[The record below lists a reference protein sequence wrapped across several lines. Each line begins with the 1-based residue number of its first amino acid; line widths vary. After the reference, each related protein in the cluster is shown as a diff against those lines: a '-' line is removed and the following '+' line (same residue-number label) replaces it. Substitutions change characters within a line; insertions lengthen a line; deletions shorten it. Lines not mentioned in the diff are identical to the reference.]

1 MAVTSFSGLF
11 AILKKITDSRQSL
24 PIILGLSNGEG
35 KRIQSPPGSLSMHW
49 YSDDPKAEAA
59 MMQLGT
65 VADARRVQIH
75 RPDEMAPTLQHLE
88 DWMCRLGYPRR
99 DIFAVRVVLMQA
111 VANAVRHG
119 NGNDPAKHVDVVYLV
134 SPDEVLAEVQD
145 QGSGFDP
152 DQALNPMTLEN
163 RERRC
168 GRGVFLMRIYSTW
181 VSFSK
186 PGNRVIL
193 CRRRTGPR

>member
-1 MAVTSFSGLF
+1 
-11 AILKKITDSRQSL
+11 
-24 PIILGLSNGEG
+24 
-35 KRIQSPPGSLSMHW
+35 MHW
-49 YSDDPKAEAA
+49 YSDDAKAEAA
-59 MMQLGT
+59 TIQLETG
-65 VADARRVQIH
+65 AEARRVQIH
-75 RPDEMAPTLQHLE
+75 RPDELTPMLQHLE
-88 DWMCRLGYPRR
+88 DWMSLLGYPRR
-99 DIFAVRVVLMQA
+99 DIFAVRVVLQQA

-119 NGNDPAKHVDVVYLV
+119 NGNDPSKHVDIFYLV
-134 SPDEVLAEVQD
+134 SPNEVLAEVHD
-145 QGSGFDP
+145 QGPGFDP
-152 DQALNPMTLEN
+152 DEVPNPMMLEN